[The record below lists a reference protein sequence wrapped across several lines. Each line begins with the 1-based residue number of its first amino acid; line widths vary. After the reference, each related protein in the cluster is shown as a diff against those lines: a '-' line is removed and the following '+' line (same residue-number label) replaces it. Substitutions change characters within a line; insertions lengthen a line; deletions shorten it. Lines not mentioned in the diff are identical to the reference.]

1 MTVEEIRHALNKP
14 DLETDEAVHVRTW
27 AARVELVEQTQIETA
42 DYVFGEPM
50 GPINEMA
57 FDLLALVEHELN
69 PRPPVPEPPEVVVG
83 FGIEPPF

>member
-1 MTVEEIRHALNKP
+1 
-14 DLETDEAVHVRTW
+14 
-27 AARVELVEQTQIETA
+27 
-42 DYVFGEPM
+42 M

-69 PRPPVPEPPEVVVG
+69 PRPPVPEPPGVVVG